1 MPIQTVDLAEVD
13 AEFIRQSINDG
24 RYRDANEVVL
34 AGLRLLRGQE
44 NQKLDD
50 LRQLAR
56 KTFDE
61 IDRGEFEHVDS
72 AELDQFM
79 ARLSANSRPSEL
91 P

>member
-1 MPIQTVDLAEVD
+1 MD

-24 RYRDANEVVL
+24 RYRDASEVVL

-44 NQKLDD
+44 NQKLDS
-50 LRQLAR
+50 LRQLAVEA
-56 KTFDE
+56 FDE
-61 IDRGEFEHVDS
+61 IDRGEFEHVDL

-79 ARLSANSRPSEL
+79 ARLSASSRPSEL